1 MPANATQREWI
12 ARVLGIKLDVA
23 PTTETAAE
31 GEFNT
36 DLDDL
41 GLEVGDLWQAARKAF
56 DAATT
61 SVSAQVSALQHELRA
76 SDDYQLEAIAEFG
89 LNGLTNNTRV
99 PLLAALLEAGD
110 GSKANLQVI
119 APKIEKAAQ
128 AFMSQLGSDPRVG
141 ACDKN
146 PFGVD
151 VAIVATYQGA
161 VEQLIYTVRAARRG

>member
-1 MPANATQREWI
+1 VPANAKQREWI
-12 ARVLGIKLDVA
+12 ARVLGVEIDVG
-23 PTTETAAE
+23 PTTEPAQE
-31 GEFNT
+31 EFRA

-41 GLEVGDLWQAARKAF
+41 GLAVGDLWQAARKAL

-61 SVSAQVSALQHELRA
+61 SVSGQISALQHELRA
-76 SDDYQLEAIAEFG
+76 SEDYQLEEIAEFG

-110 GSKANLQVI
+110 GSKAKLRLT

-128 AFMSQLGSDPRVG
+128 AFMSQLSSDPRVA
-141 ACDKN
+141 ACDQN

-161 VEQLIYTVRAARRG
+161 LEQLLYTVRAAQRG